1 VTRNKFL
8 ARSAE
13 SPYNLAMASVVET
26 APLVLNVGVVLTAA
40 ATMGFAA
47 RKLGLPSVIGYLAT
61 GLLVSPFT
69 PGFVADNN
77 QLALLADI
85 GVVLL
90 LFEVG
95 IELDLKRISREYR
108 ALLWGVPTQ
117 MGIGMLI
124 GTPIFLWMGIP
135 IFGALLLSL
144 SIAMSSSVVIV
155 NITRSPR
162 RTTDTQTEEALLG
175 WSLVQDIVGVA
186 AAAIILTLFGSSNS
200 SIFVAVGGLVLFGAV
215 AFVASRI
222 LPIVLRAVRWDK
234 DFFLIYS
241 VAFGLVLA
249 SLGTVVFDIPMA
261 LAGFVAGLAI
271 NNSRDSEEVRKAI
284 LPFRDLFA
292 VLFFVVIGTLIQP
305 SLFTNSWRFA
315 LLILGLMILL
325 KTLPTMG
332 LARISRLKVKPIRLG
347 IGVSQI
353 GEFSFVLGSLAYA
366 EKIISVYQYTGLLM
380 AVVLSIMASTIL
392 VRRAPKR
399 A

>member
-1 VTRNKFL
+1 
-8 ARSAE
+8 
-13 SPYNLAMASVVET
+13 MASVVET

-162 RTTDTQTEEALLG
+162 RTTDTHTEEALLG

-366 EKIISVYQYTGLLM
+366 EKVISVYQYTGLLM

-399 A
+399 ARI

>member
-1 VTRNKFL
+1 
-8 ARSAE
+8 
-13 SPYNLAMASVVET
+13 MASIVET

-40 ATMGFAA
+40 ATMGFVA
-47 RKLGLPSVIGYLAT
+47 RKLGLPSVIGYLVT
-61 GLLVSPFT
+61 GLIVSPFT
-69 PGFVADNN
+69 PGFVAENN

-117 MGIGMLI
+117 MVIGMVV
-124 GTPIFLWMGIP
+124 GTPIFLWLGIP
-135 IFGALLLSL
+135 IYGALLLSL

-162 RTTDTQTEEALLG
+162 RVTDTQTEEALLG
-175 WSLVQDIVGVA
+175 WSLIQDIVGVA

-200 SIFVAVGGLVLFGAV
+200 SVFVAVGGLVLFGAV

-366 EKIISVYQYTGLLM
+366 EKVISVYQYTGLLM

-392 VRRAPKR
+392 VRRAPKQ

>member
-1 VTRNKFL
+1 
-8 ARSAE
+8 
-13 SPYNLAMASVVET
+13 MASIVET

-47 RKLGLPSVIGYLAT
+47 RKLGLPSVIGYLVT
-61 GLLVSPFT
+61 GLIVSPFT
-69 PGFVADNN
+69 PGFVAENN

-117 MGIGMLI
+117 MGIGMLV
-124 GTPIFLWMGIP
+124 GTPIFLWLGIP
-135 IFGALLLSL
+135 IYGALLLSL

-162 RTTDTQTEEALLG
+162 RVTDTQTEEALLG
-175 WSLVQDIVGVA
+175 WSLIQDIVGVA

-200 SIFVAVGGLVLFGAV
+200 SVFVAVGGLVLFGAV

-241 VAFGLVLA
+241 VSFGLVLA

-292 VLFFVVIGTLIQP
+292 ILFFVVIGTLIQP
-305 SLFTNSWRFA
+305 ALLSNSWRFA
-315 LLILGLMILL
+315 LLILGLMILV

-332 LARISRLKVKPIRLG
+332 LARISSLKVKPMRLG

-353 GEFSFVLGSLAYA
+353 GEFSFVLGSLAYSQEA
-366 EKIISVYQYTGLLM
+366 ISVYQYTGLLM

-399 A
+399 AQFDLGAGSL

>member
-1 VTRNKFL
+1 
-8 ARSAE
+8 
-13 SPYNLAMASVVET
+13 MASIVET
-26 APLVLNVGVVLTAA
+26 APLVLNVGVVLAAA

-47 RKLGLPSVIGYLAT
+47 RKLGLPSVIGYLVT

-117 MGIGMLI
+117 MGIGMLV
-124 GTPIFLWMGIP
+124 GTPIFLWMGVT

-175 WSLVQDIVGVA
+175 WSLIQDIVGVA

-241 VAFGLVLA
+241 VSFGLVLA

-305 SLFTNSWRFA
+305 SLLTNSWRFA

-332 LARISRLKVKPIRLG
+332 FARISSLKVKPVRLG

-366 EKIISVYQYTGLLM
+366 EKVISVYQYTGLLM

>member
-1 VTRNKFL
+1 
-8 ARSAE
+8 
-13 SPYNLAMASVVET
+13 MASIVDT

-40 ATMGFAA
+40 ATMGFVA
-47 RKLGLPSVIGYLAT
+47 RKLGLPSVIGYLVT

-108 ALLWGVPTQ
+108 AILWGVPTQ
-117 MGIGMLI
+117 MGIGMVV

-135 IFGALLLSL
+135 LYGALLLSL

-162 RTTDTQTEEALLG
+162 RATDTPTEEALLG

-186 AAAIILTLFGSSNS
+186 AAAIILTLFGSSSS
-200 SIFVAVGGLVLFGAV
+200 SIFVAVGGLIVFGAV
-215 AFVASRI
+215 AIVASKI

-241 VAFGLVLA
+241 VSFGLVLA
-249 SLGTVVFDIPMA
+249 SLGTVVFEIPMA

-305 SLFTNSWRFA
+305 SLLEGSWRFA
-315 LLILGLMILL
+315 LLVLGLMIIL
-325 KTLPTMG
+325 KTLPTMA
-332 LARISRLKVKPIRLG
+332 LAYVSHLKVKPMRLG

-366 EKIISVYQYTGLLM
+366 EKVISAYQYTGLLM
-380 AVVLSIMASTIL
+380 AVVLSIVASTIL
-392 VRRAPKR
+392 VRRAPKH